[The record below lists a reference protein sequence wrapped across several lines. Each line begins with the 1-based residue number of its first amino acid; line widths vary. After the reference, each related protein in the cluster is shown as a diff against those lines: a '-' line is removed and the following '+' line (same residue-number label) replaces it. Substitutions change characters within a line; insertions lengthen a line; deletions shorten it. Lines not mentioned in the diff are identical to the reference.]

1 MGKQVWVYCALKSKG
16 WADMLSGKKVT
27 ISDIARASGLSKTT
41 VSRYIN
47 GKRHLMSEESC
58 QLLERIIQ
66 EMDYHPSTI
75 ARSLKS
81 KRSYIVGVV
90 VADISSPWSSSVISG
105 VGEVLFSNQ
114 YVPVFINSNNSIQQE
129 NTLLRALVER
139 EIDGL
144 IINATSDN
152 NPYLVE
158 LAQEGLPIVLCD
170 RVVDGYPF
178 DISATENDGML
189 HHMLAHLKEQGYNRV
204 AFFTEFYEHISPR
217 KQRLEAYLRYAK
229 EMEFSRNPEKD
240 VYVFSD
246 SEELE
251 VQLSR
256 FVESLVPGDVPAIF
270 GVNSVTT
277 VRALHAIMDMG
288 LRVPQ
293 DMGICGPDDWN
304 WDSGMNWSTASS
316 VSITTMAIDSQSIG
330 REAARMLLR
339 RLNEVEVSAQSYYAP
354 VTLIQRESTAGYVK

>member
-1 MGKQVWVYCALKSKG
+1 
-16 WADMLSGKKVT
+16 MLSGKKTT
-27 ISDIARASGLSKTT
+27 ISDIAKASGLSKTT

-105 VGEVLFSNQ
+105 VGEVLFSHQ

-144 IINATSDN
+144 IINAVSDQ

-158 LAQEGLPIVLCD
+158 LAKEGLPIVLCD

-178 DISATENDGML
+178 DISATENDGMQRQ
-189 HHMLAHLKEQGYNRV
+189 MLAHLKEQGYNRV
-204 AFFTEFYEHISPR
+204 AFFTEAYEHISPR
-217 KQRLEAYLRYAK
+217 KQRLEAYLRYARA
-229 EMEFSRNPEKD
+229 MAFHPDPEKD
-240 VYVFSD
+240 VYVYSD
-246 SEELE
+246 GDELE
-251 VQLSR
+251 IQLAR
-256 FVESLVPGDVPAIF
+256 FVESLAPGDVPAVF

-277 VRALHAIMDMG
+277 VRVLHTIMDMG

-293 DMGICGPDDWN
+293 DIGICGPDDWN

-316 VSITTMAIDSQSIG
+316 VSVTTMAIDSQSIG
-330 REAARMLLR
+330 REAAKMLLR
-339 RLNEVEVSAQSYYAP
+339 RLHEAEVAVQTYYAP
-354 VTLIQRESTAGYVK
+354 VTLIQRESTTGYVR